1 MTNISIFSHP
11 DFNQHERILGFYDA
25 TSGTKG
31 IIAIHNTFRGP
42 ALGGCRIWPYVNEAE
57 AFKDALR
64 LSRGM
69 TYKAALANLNLGG
82 GKAVIIANPKT
93 DKNPQLFKAL
103 AEAVNDLRGKY
114 ITAEDVGTS
123 VADMTIV
130 KQHTDFVVGLPVKP
144 DQDDGDPSP
153 YTAYGVYQGLK
164 ASVKHRFHHDSVN
177 NLTVA
182 VQGLGS
188 VGFKLCKL
196 LHENGAKL
204 IVTDIDENNVKRAVD
219 ELQAKAAQ
227 PDEIYSV
234 KADVFAPC
242 ALGGIINDDTL
253 PQLKVG
259 VIAGGANNQLFS
271 PLHAERLKEKNI
283 LYAPD
288 YAINAG
294 GLIKVTYEGQDFTK
308 KDVLRHVKQ
317 IYTTMLEV
325 FEEADKAKIL
335 PNQAADRI
343 AEKRFGYNKGPQH

>member
-11 DFNQHERILGFYDA
+11 DFNQHERILTFYDA
-25 TSGTKG
+25 SSDTKG

-93 DKNPQLFKAL
+93 DKNPQIFKAL
-103 AEAVNDLRGKY
+103 AEAINDLRGKY
-114 ITAEDVGTS
+114 ITAEDVGTC
-123 VADMTIV
+123 VADMTVV
-130 KQHTDFVVGLPVKP
+130 KQYTDFVVGLPVRP

-164 ASVKHRFHHDSVN
+164 ASVKHRFNQDSVA

-188 VGFKLCKL
+188 VGYKLCKL
-196 LHENGAKL
+196 LHQNGAKL
-204 IVTDIDENNVKRAVD
+204 IVADIDENNANSAMN
-219 ELQAKAAQ
+219 EFEAKAVY
-227 PDEIYSV
+227 PDEIYGV
-234 KADVFAPC
+234 KADIFAPC
-242 ALGGIINDDTL
+242 ALGGTINEDTL
-253 PQLKVG
+253 PQLKVA
-259 VIAGGANNQLFS
+259 VVAGGANNQLFA
-271 PLHAERLKEKNI
+271 PLYAERLKEKNI

-294 GLIKVTYEGQDFTK
+294 GLIKVTYEGKDFTK
-308 KDVLRHVKQ
+308 EDVLAHVEQ

-325 FEEADKAKIL
+325 FEEADDAKIL

-343 AEKRFGYNKGPQH
+343 AEKRFGSHSLEK